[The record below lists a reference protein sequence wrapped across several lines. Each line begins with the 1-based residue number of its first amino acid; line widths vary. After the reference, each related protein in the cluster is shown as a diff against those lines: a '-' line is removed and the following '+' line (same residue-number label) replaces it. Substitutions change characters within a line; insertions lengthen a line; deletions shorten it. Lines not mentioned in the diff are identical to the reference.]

1 LKNVVAD
8 ASPERTFQDLSD
20 KELADIE
27 KAASYARHGW
37 SQGITWDEILKS
49 RRVLIVSEAGL
60 GKTHECRAR
69 RKLLWNNGEA
79 AFFVELASLSQG
91 ALTDNFSADEGGRF
105 NDWLANPTAVA
116 TFFLDSID
124 ELNLTLGSFEGALK
138 RVNRALSGQL
148 ARARFVITSRPIP
161 IDQRVTRDHAE
172 NGRNAILNAL
182 LLTTGDEG
190 WHAKLQLAEDPLF
203 LHFKDRA
210 LFLAREKLAE
220 EADAVAWTDG
230 DIISLE
236 RYGEAPPSTRDA
248 MFAIMRDRLD
258 DLDDLLLRDYS
269 PREAWAGYNDERLMR
284 RELARTFHDASN
296 HLYTV
301 DQEGAT
307 ADEKETDVRLRST
320 APPQQAVIEVKI
332 GDDRW
337 SGAVLR
343 ATLQDQIVNKYMA
356 PEVCRVGCLL
366 VTIPSDRH
374 WVHPDTGE
382 RLDLAALIKM
392 LNEEAERLVKKSGN
406 TIRLMVKGLDL
417 RPRLKREK

>member
-1 LKNVVAD
+1 MLETELRDKTQERCGEVVAWFAQLFGEEHRRMPFSFGSAAIRPPVLLRLIRLAYHHVRIVD
-8 ASPERTFQDLSD
+8 DERHSGSYSPD
-20 KELADIE
+20 
-27 KAASYARHGW
+27 
-37 SQGITWDEILKS
+37 
-49 RRVLIVSEAGL
+49 
-60 GKTHECRAR
+60 
-69 RKLLWNNGEA
+69 
-79 AFFVELASLSQG
+79 
-91 ALTDNFSADEGGRF
+91 
-105 NDWLANPTAVA
+105 
-116 TFFLDSID
+116 
-124 ELNLTLGSFEGALK
+124 
-138 RVNRALSGQL
+138 
-148 ARARFVITSRPIP
+148 
-161 IDQRVTRDHAE
+161 TRDHAE